1 MTWGQQ
7 AWAGGPGEKG
17 QKEASVL
24 LLVTVGAQA
33 QVTRP

>member
-1 MTWGQQ
+1 MVSRPGQ
-7 AWAGGPGEKG
+7 GRLGRKG
-17 QKEASVL
+17 QKEAPVL